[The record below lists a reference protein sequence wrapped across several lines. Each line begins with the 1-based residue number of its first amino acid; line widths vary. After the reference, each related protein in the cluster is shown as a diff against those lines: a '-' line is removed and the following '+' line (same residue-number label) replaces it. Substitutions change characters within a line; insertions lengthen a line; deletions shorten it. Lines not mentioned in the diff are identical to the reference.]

1 MLTFISIE
9 EIEEMERTLQGA
21 ALNKAKEILAFELTK
36 LVHGEDEAIKADT
49 AAKAIFS
56 GRGISDDMPTTELE
70 CNDLSEGKIGIL
82 TLLVKPDLL
91 HLTAKGE
98 GLFNRAEFQ

>member
-49 AAKAIFS
+49 AAKAIFQDEELATICRRPNLNVMIFPK
-56 GRGISDDMPTTELE
+56 GR
-70 CNDLSEGKIGIL
+70 SEY
-82 TLLVKPDLL
+82 
-91 HLTAKGE
+91 
-98 GLFNRAEFQ
+98 